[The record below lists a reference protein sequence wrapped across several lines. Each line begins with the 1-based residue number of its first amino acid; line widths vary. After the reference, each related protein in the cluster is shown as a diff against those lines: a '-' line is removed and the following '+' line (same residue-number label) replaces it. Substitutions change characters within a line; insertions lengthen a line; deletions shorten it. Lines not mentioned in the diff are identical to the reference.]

1 MDLGNL
7 IETVVHYFLIGE
19 MVCLDY
25 QDEFPMMSALMYVMY
40 TRQDLR

>member
-19 MVCLDY
+19 MVCLDCRG
-25 QDEFPMMSALMYVMY
+25 EFPMVSALVYVMY
-40 TRQDLR
+40 TR